1 MPTTKN
7 LRKTKLQK
15 TRVNVTIVDTFYQ
28 YLYTAL
34 AIICKNQQSANNI
47 RLTNNI
53 QQNSIAEISK
63 KHQFPEKTDIGTVK
77 MVKNHCE
84 ATAR

>member
-1 MPTTKN
+1 MLPLSIHFTD
-7 LRKTKLQK
+7 
-15 TRVNVTIVDTFYQ
+15 TRILHAHRPSF
-28 YLYTAL
+28 A
-34 AIICKNQQSANNI
+34 KNQQSANNT
-47 RLTNNI
+47 RLTSNI

-77 MVKNHCE
+77 MVKDHCE

>member
-1 MPTTKN
+1 MLPLSIHFTD
-7 LRKTKLQK
+7 
-15 TRVNVTIVDTFYQ
+15 TRILHRPSF
-28 YLYTAL
+28 A
-34 AIICKNQQSANNI
+34 KNQQSANNT
-47 RLTNNI
+47 RLTSNI

-77 MVKNHCE
+77 MVKDHCE